1 MSINEITLT
10 EIATW
15 EYNEPKLY
23 SEKLIEILSKAPRSD
38 GSLEMSTELNELDDT
53 YVDHWGV
60 RSENIDGVS
69 KAPFKYTIEVTEH
82 AKKEKSVAEPSN
94 WLLVS
99 WKDYATKSTR
109 MTAIIWDA
117 HCHAYA
123 VRVI

>member
-10 EIATW
+10 EISTW

-23 SEKLIEILSKAPRSD
+23 SPELIEILSKAPRSD

-53 YVDHWGV
+53 YIDHWGI
-60 RSENIDGVS
+60 RDGVG
-69 KAPFKYTIEVTEH
+69 KVVTEH
-82 AKKEKSVAEPSN
+82 AKNENSVGEPSE

-99 WKDYATKSTR
+99 WKDYYTNSTR

-117 HCHAYA
+117 HCHAYM

>member
-53 YVDHWGV
+53 YV
-60 RSENIDGVS
+60 S

-82 AKKEKSVAEPSN
+82 AKNENSVGEPSE

-99 WKDYATKSTR
+99 WKDYNTKSTR

-117 HCHAYA
+117 HCHAYM